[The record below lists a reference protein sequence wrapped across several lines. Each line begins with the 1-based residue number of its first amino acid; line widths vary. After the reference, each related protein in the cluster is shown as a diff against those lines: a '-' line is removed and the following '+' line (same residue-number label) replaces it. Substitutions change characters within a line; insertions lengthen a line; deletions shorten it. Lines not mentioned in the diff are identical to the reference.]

1 MGVSLRVL
9 KQIKQQKSELRQL
22 QCQEQRIDRMPYSYS
37 GLSRAHI
44 LIPTT
49 SLEIAEDKF
58 NVSNFSTL
66 FFFFRLSTHLKH
78 GSSYPGLKYMGITW
92 GRNKNY

>member
-44 LIPTT
+44 FLQPDLIM
-49 SLEIAEDKF
+49 IF
-58 NVSNFSTL
+58 
-66 FFFFRLSTHLKH
+66 LKWAS
-78 GSSYPGLKYMGITW
+78 GMTE
-92 GRNKNY
+92 